1 MVRACTW
8 VAGLCFVASIAAA
21 QPPQPPQTP
30 PSPQTPPRDNAQP
43 AQPPATAIIRGHVVA
58 AENGQALR
66 KAQVRIFSPELRENR
81 MATTDGDGKYEFKD
95 VKAGRYNVN
104 ASKGSYVNL
113 AYGQTRAFEQGKPLE
128 IAAGQLVEKVDF
140 ALPRGAIIT
149 GRVIDEFGEPLP
161 DAMVSVQ
168 RYQNFNGQK
177 RLVPAGRPGNTND
190 IGEFRLFAIPPG
202 QYYLQASLRPMGMPA
217 DSEDRSGYAPTYF
230 PGTANMAEAQ
240 KVTVRLGQVI
250 SDMNMA
256 LLPTHTARVSGTAV
270 DSRGRPLSGGVM
282 AMPKGDSV
290 MMMIGP
296 PGQIKPDGSFTL
308 NGLTPGDYIVQT
320 AGPQGGEY
328 ASAEL
333 TINGDDVTGL
343 QLVGAPPLTVSGRIV
358 VDPAAAQAL
367 RVPTLQIM
375 LQPAQIGP
383 MFGFTGPSPVND
395 DLTFEAKARPGKMRF
410 VIPNQMPGW
419 AIKAVRY
426 RGTDVT
432 DTIELRAGE
441 SIADVEVELTNRLTD
456 LSGVVTNAK
465 GQAIKEYSVVVFP
478 QDRDRWTTQRYLRL
492 SRPDQ
497 DGRYKV
503 NGLPPGEYYVVAL
516 DYVDSNDWSDA
527 EFLDGVRTKAT
538 PLTIGEGE
546 VKSVDLRIM
555 SAS

>member
-1 MVRACTW
+1 MLRARCIL
-8 VAGLCFVASIAAA
+8 AGLCFVVASTSSA
-21 QPPQPPQTP
+21 QPPQPQM
-30 PSPQTPPRDNAQP
+30 PPRDNAQP

-58 AENGQALR
+58 AENGQPLR

-81 MATTDGDGKYEFKD
+81 LATTDGDGKYEFKE
-95 VKAGRYNVN
+95 VKAGRYTIN
-104 ASKGSYVNL
+104 ASKGSYVSL

-128 IAAGQLVEKVDF
+128 ILAGQLVEKVDF

-168 RYQNFNGQK
+168 RYQNIGGQK
-177 RLVPAGRPGNTND
+177 RLVPAGRTANTND

-217 DSEDRSGYAPTYF
+217 DSDDRSGYAPTYF
-230 PGTANMAEAQ
+230 PGTSNMAEAQ
-240 KVTVRLGQVI
+240 KVTVRIGQVI

-282 AMPKGDSV
+282 AMPKNDSG
-290 MMMIGP
+290 MFMFGP
-296 PGQIKPDGSFTL
+296 PAQIKPDGSFTL
-308 NGLTPGDYIVQT
+308 NGLMPGNYIVQT

-333 TINGDDVTGL
+333 TINGDDVTGV

-367 RVPTLQIM
+367 RVSTLQIM
-375 LQPAQIGP
+375 IQPAQFGP
-383 MFGFTGPSPVND
+383 MFGFTGPTAVND
-395 DLTFEAKARPGKMRF
+395 DLTFEAKGRPGKMRF

-432 DTIELRAGE
+432 DSIELRAGE
-441 SIADVEVELTNRLTD
+441 SISDVEVELTNKLTD
-456 LSGVVTNAK
+456 VSGVVTTAK
-465 GQAIKEYSVVVFP
+465 GEVVKDYSVVVFP
-478 QDRDRWTTQRYLRL
+478 QDRDKWPTQRYLRL

-503 NGLPPGEYYVVAL
+503 TGLPPGEYYVIAL
-516 DYVDSNDWSDA
+516 DYVDSSDWSDA
-527 EFLDGVRTKAT
+527 EFLDGVKTRAT
-538 PLTIGEGE
+538 QFTIGEGE
-546 VKSVDLRIM
+546 MKSVDLKIN
-555 SAS
+555 SVS